1 MLNLKD
7 GAHTFRYWTD
17 IREQQRAHAEPSDV
31 ASLKKAARAIAPDL
45 DSHLLSLERDGV
57 SLIKDYWPVE
67 QCQTAQEELDRLM
80 QAEPQCV
87 RRHSNDS
94 DKRLFG
100 AETAG
105 PAVRLFHDDPFLKSV
120 GEIMGG
126 LTLYNFVT
134 LGARIDA
141 TAANRGSGE
150 GWHRD
155 AFGFQFKA
163 IIYLCDVVDEN
174 GPFEYLCGSHKAWR
188 AGFDSA
194 RGRFPVP
201 PDSRI
206 DSSSMDKMIAAG
218 ELKPRRFTAKAGTV
232 LLVNTAGV
240 HGGAQLKSGH
250 RYALT
255 NYYYFPYQIGKSI
268 VEKFLP
274 LAPGVRERLEP
285 FLEAERADAASRL
298 SFPNQVRHA
307 G

>member
-1 MLNLKD
+1 MLNLRD
-7 GAHTFRYWTD
+7 GVHTFRYWAAM
-17 IREQQRAHAEPSDV
+17 REQQRARSELSDV
-31 ASLKKAARAIAPDL
+31 ETLKKTARTVVPDL
-45 DSHLLSLERDGV
+45 DTHLRNLERDGV
-57 SLIKDYWPVE
+57 SCIQGYWSDR
-67 QCQTAQEELDRLM
+67 QCQAAQQELDGLM
-80 QAEPQCV
+80 RAQPQCV
-87 RRHSNDS
+87 RRFSNDS

-105 PAVRLFHDDPFLKSV
+105 PTIRLFHDDPILKSA
-120 GEIMGG
+120 GEILGG
-126 LTLYNFVT
+126 LKLYNFAT

-163 IIYLCDVVDEN
+163 IIYLCDVTDEN
-174 GPFEYLCGSHKAWR
+174 GPFEYLCGSHRAWR
-188 AGFDSA
+188 AGLDSA

-206 DSSSMDKMIAAG
+206 DSSGMEKMIARG
-218 ELKPRRFTAKAGTV
+218 MLKPRRFPAKAGTA

-240 HGGAQLKSGH
+240 HGGARLKSGH

-255 NYYYFPYQIGKSI
+255 NYYYFPYQIGKSM

-285 FLEAERADAASRL
+285 FLEAERLSAASGASAQDRD
-298 SFPNQVRHA
+298 RHA

>member
-1 MLNLKD
+1 MLNLRN
-7 GAHTFRYWTD
+7 GVHTFRYWTAM
-17 IREQQRAHAEPSDV
+17 REQQRAHATLSDTD
-31 ASLKKAARAIAPDL
+31 SLRTAAKAVVPDV
-45 DSHLLSLERDGV
+45 DSHLLKLERDGV
-57 SLIKDYWPVE
+57 SSIQGYWSTR
-67 QCQTAQEELDRLM
+67 QCQAAQAELDRLM

-87 RRHSNDS
+87 RRYSNDS
-94 DKRLFG
+94 DQRLFG

-105 PAVRLFHDDPFLKSV
+105 PAIRLFHDDPFLKSV
-120 GEIMGG
+120 GEIMSG

-141 TAANRGSGE
+141 TAANRGSGD

-163 IIYLCDVVDEN
+163 IIYLCDVTDEN
-174 GPFEYLCGSHKAWR
+174 GPFEYLCGSHKPWR
-188 AGFDSA
+188 ASLDSA

-274 LAPGVRERLEP
+274 LAPGVQERLQP
-285 FLEAERADAASRL
+285 FLEAERAFAAPPPSAQNRDH
-298 SFPNQVRHA
+298 HA

>member
-7 GAHTFRYWTD
+7 GVHTLRYWAAM
-17 IREQQRAHAEPSDV
+17 REQQRAHSEPSDTET
-31 ASLKKAARAIAPDL
+31 LKKIVRVAVPDL
-45 DSHLLSLERDGV
+45 DAHLRNLERVGV
-57 SLIKDYWPVE
+57 SCIRGYWSDR
-67 QCQTAQEELDRLM
+67 QCQAAQEELNGLM
-80 QAEPQCV
+80 QAESQCV
-87 RRHSNDS
+87 RRYSNDS

-105 PAVRLFHDDPFLKSV
+105 PAIRLFHDDPILKSI
-120 GEIMGG
+120 GEILGG
-126 LTLYNFVT
+126 LTLYNFAT

-163 IIYLCDVVDEN
+163 IIYLCDVMDEN
-174 GPFEYLCGSHKAWR
+174 GPFEYLCGSHKPWR
-188 AGFDSA
+188 AGLDSA

-274 LAPGVRERLEP
+274 LAPGVQERLQP
-285 FLEAERADAASRL
+285 FLEAERAFAASTSSAQNRDH
-298 SFPNQVRHA
+298 HA